1 MEWIPTISELD
12 GPLYLRIV
20 GALESDVA
28 SGRLVRGQQ
37 LPTHRKLAQT
47 LGIDLTTV
55 TRAYREARRRGLI
68 DAQVGRGSFVSESTM
83 RPATDVAAEVR
94 IDLSMNVPPHPLEAQ
109 LDDRILQGL
118 EAIRQ
123 KSGLTAFLNYLPPG
137 GSDRERQIA
146 ARFLRTRV
154 PQAAAERIVVY
165 PGTQSILFNLLMRL
179 AGRNDIVLTEA
190 WTFPGLKAAAARLG
204 IRLVGVAMDREG
216 VLPDELKAAC
226 RAYKPKAV
234 YLIPTLH
241 NPTTATLSAERRA
254 AVAATIRAAGTIL
267 VEDDAYGLLEPT
279 ASPIANLIPERT
291 YLATTLSK
299 CIAPALRVSYL
310 LTPDMAA
317 REEMCARLQAAA
329 QMPPPLMVA
338 LATHW
343 IESGIAERI
352 IAAIR
357 NEAIAR
363 QQLAARALKGVAY
376 CAGRA
381 GHHVWVPLSSEWRHE
396 GFAAHL
402 LQNGL
407 AVVGNDAFAVDPNA
421 PPAVRVS
428 LGAARNRAE
437 LVEGLHVLAS
447 ALRMQTAQR
456 QVV

>member
-12 GPLYLRIV
+12 GPLYQRIV
-20 GALESDVA
+20 GALESDIA

-37 LPTHRKLAQT
+37 LPTHRALAKT

-55 TRAYREARRRGLI
+55 TRAYREARRKGLI
-68 DAQVGRGSFVSESTM
+68 EALVGRGSFVSETTV
-83 RPATDVAAEVR
+83 RPATAGGAEVR

-137 GSDRERQIA
+137 GSDHERQNA
-146 ARFLRTRV
+146 ARWLRVRV

-165 PGTQSILFNLLMRL
+165 PGTQTIIFNLLMRL
-179 AGRNDIVLTEA
+179 AGRDDVVLTEA
-190 WTFPGLKAAAARLG
+190 LTFPGVKAAASRLG
-204 IRLVGVAMDREG
+204 IRLVGVAMDKEG
-216 VLPDELKAAC
+216 VLPDALGAAC
-226 RAYKPKAV
+226 RAHKPKAV

-241 NPTTATLSAERRA
+241 NPTTATLSHERRA

-267 VEDDAYGLLEPT
+267 IEDDAYGLLEPS
-279 ASPIANLIPERT
+279 ASPITNLIPERS

-317 REEMCARLQAAA
+317 REEMCSRLQAAA

-338 LATHW
+338 LVTHW
-343 IESGIAERI
+343 IESGIAERMV
-352 IAAIR
+352 AAIR

-363 QQLAARALKGVAY
+363 QQLAARVLKGMAFS
-376 CAGRA
+376 AGRA
-381 GHHVWVPLSSEWRHE
+381 GHHLWLTPSPEWQRE

-407 AVVGNDAFAVDPNA
+407 AVVGSDAFAVNSNA
-421 PPAVRVS
+421 PHAVRVS
-428 LGAARNRAE
+428 LGAARSRAE

-447 ALRMQTAQR
+447 ALRMQTVQR